1 MATMVFN
8 GTTCWA
14 LQGGRSSEVSLQL
27 AYISAHSCL
36 RTLNFFLLEASAFR
50 LTGPKSGA

>member
-14 LQGGRSSEVSLQL
+14 LPGGRSSEVSLQL
-27 AYISAHSCL
+27 AYMSAHSCL
-36 RTLNFFLLEASAFR
+36 RTLNFSLLEASAFH